1 MKTDFSKEI
10 KIFVSR
16 ENDPRLNLA
25 LEEFLFWQTPAE
37 QTRYFFYINSRS
49 IISGKHQNPWRE
61 CDLKE
66 LNSQDIPFC
75 RRFTGGG
82 TVYHDPGNLNF
93 SIINPLDNHSPEE
106 NLDLIIEGLKKLGI
120 NADKNDKND
129 LLIGKRKFSGS
140 AFAIKKQKAIHH
152 GTLLIDTDLATMQEV
167 LKPSVSRISGGG
179 TLSRPADVINL
190 SRIDVNLTTIKAQ
203 KAIIGYL
210 QERFADVSETMIDA
224 GLVAEPKYKEIVE
237 KYHSWSWNFG
247 QTPKFN
253 VTFDLENESNTNNPV
268 ISVDK
273 GIIKKA
279 NNLPVEMN
287 EIYVGNRFSV
297 DLLDEIKSRMEPVAV
312 EY

>member
-25 LEEFLFWQTPAE
+25 LEEFLFWQTPVE
-37 QTRYFFYINSRS
+37 QTRFFFYINGRS
-49 IISGKHQNPWRE
+49 VISGKHQNPWRE

-66 LNSQDIPFC
+66 LDSQDIPFC

-106 NLDLIIEGLKKLGI
+106 NLDLIISGLKKLGI

-140 AFAIKKQKAIHH
+140 AFAIKKQQAIHH
-152 GTLLIDTDLATMQEV
+152 GTLLIDTDLATMQAV
-167 LKPSVSRISGGG
+167 LRPSLSRISGGG

-190 SRIDVNLTTIKAQ
+190 SSIDVNITAINVQT
-203 KAIIGYL
+203 AIIGHL
-210 QERFADVSETMIDA
+210 HERFADASETRIDA
-224 GLVAEPKYKEIVE
+224 GSIAEPEFKEIVE

-247 QTPKFN
+247 QTPKFD
-253 VTFDLENESNTNNPV
+253 VTIDLHNESNNNNPV

-279 NNLPVEMN
+279 DNLPVEMN
-287 EIYVGNRFSV
+287 EIYAGNRFSV
-297 DLLDEIKSRMEPVAV
+297 DLLDEIKSRMEPVV
-312 EY
+312 IDY

>member
-25 LEEFLFWQTPAE
+25 LEEFLFWQTPAD
-37 QTRYFFYINSRS
+37 QTRFFFYINGKS

-66 LNSQDIPFC
+66 LDSQDIPFC

-140 AFAIKKQKAIHH
+140 AFAIKKQQAIHH
-152 GTLLIDTDLATMQEV
+152 GTLLIDTDLATMQAV
-167 LKPSVSRISGGG
+167 LRPSLSRIS
-179 TLSRPADVINL
+179 
-190 SRIDVNLTTIKAQ
+190 AQ
-203 KAIIGYL
+203 AILFLGLIGALISCIGIYAIIL
-210 QERFADVSETMIDA
+210 FDVSNSFVCPLLICKGDR
-224 GLVAEPKYKEIVE
+224 
-237 KYHSWSWNFG
+237 NFNF
-247 QTPKFN
+247 TIFH
-253 VTFDLENESNTNNPV
+253 FH
-268 ISVDK
+268 
-273 GIIKKA
+273 
-279 NNLPVEMN
+279 
-287 EIYVGNRFSV
+287 
-297 DLLDEIKSRMEPVAV
+297 
-312 EY
+312 